1 VRSSP
6 GFTRIL
12 SKYLESSFITT
23 NYGHQLIRE
32 QAMALGPLGTNIKDK
47 LTRAFQPQLLDVIDE
62 SHLHAGHAG
71 SHPDGESHFRVKIVS
86 QAFAGKSRVDT
97 HRMVNAALAD
107 ELKSRLHALAIQ
119 ASAPK

>member
-1 VRSSP
+1 
-6 GFTRIL
+6 
-12 SKYLESSFITT
+12 
-23 NYGHQLIRE
+23 
-32 QAMALGPLGTNIKDK
+32 MALGPMGTNIKDK
-47 LTRAFQPQLLDVIDE
+47 LTRAFQPQHLEVIDE

-97 HRMVNAALAD
+97 HRMVNAALAE

>member
-1 VRSSP
+1 
-6 GFTRIL
+6 
-12 SKYLESSFITT
+12 
-23 NYGHQLIRE
+23 
-32 QAMALGPLGTNIKDK
+32 MALGPMGTNIKDK
-47 LTRAFQPQLLDVIDE
+47 LTRAFQPQLLEVIDE

-107 ELKSRLHALAIQ
+107 ELKSRVHALAIQ
-119 ASAPK
+119 ASAPS

>member
-1 VRSSP
+1 
-6 GFTRIL
+6 
-12 SKYLESSFITT
+12 LESSFITT
-23 NYGHQLIRE
+23 NYGHQLIEE

>member
-1 VRSSP
+1 
-6 GFTRIL
+6 
-12 SKYLESSFITT
+12 
-23 NYGHQLIRE
+23 
-32 QAMALGPLGTNIKDK
+32 MALGPLGTNIKDK

-86 QAFAGKSRVDT
+86 QAFLGKNRVDT
-97 HRMVNAALAD
+97 HRMVNDALKE
-107 ELKSRLHALAIQ
+107 ELKSRVHALVIQ

>member
-1 VRSSP
+1 
-6 GFTRIL
+6 
-12 SKYLESSFITT
+12 
-23 NYGHQLIRE
+23 
-32 QAMALGPLGTNIKDK
+32 MALGPLGTNIKDK
-47 LTRAFQPQLLDVIDE
+47 LARAFQPQMLDVIDE

-86 QAFAGKSRVDT
+86 AAFAGKSRVET
-97 HRMVNAALAD
+97 HRMVNTALAE